1 MGKTKT
7 IRLSFLPAK
16 RKTRPIPEIFA
27 LFPTWSLLAA
37 SDFVHVNCIDSAS
50 YAQKADYKPCFKI
63 AKKRRFDRAKTVLQL
78 GTDQLELTIQHTD
91 TMAAIVAP
99 VAFLAPRAVAP
110 KARAARNLR
119 ATTFNGV
126 KVAQPKVRQGRT
138 FVASRKNNTLV
149 ARVIFFEGIG
159 RSV

>member
-1 MGKTKT
+1 
-7 IRLSFLPAK
+7 
-16 RKTRPIPEIFA
+16 
-27 LFPTWSLLAA
+27 
-37 SDFVHVNCIDSAS
+37 
-50 YAQKADYKPCFKI
+50 
-63 AKKRRFDRAKTVLQL
+63 
-78 GTDQLELTIQHTD
+78 
-91 TMAAIVAP
+91 MAAIVAP